1 MRTDSGKPV
10 RLADYRAP
18 DYLIDAVELDI
29 HLDPHATRV
38 RAQLSVRPNPK
49 GLAGAP
55 LVLDGDGLTLVSVR
69 LDGMAPAD
77 TALQASADRLV
88 LAEPPQRQF
97 SLTVE
102 TALDPAANTQ
112 LMGLYR
118 SGNAYCTQCEAEG
131 FRRITYFLDRPDVLS
146 IYTTRI
152 EAARAENP
160 VLLSNGNLVASGPVA
175 STANHFAVWHDPFPK
190 PCYLFA
196 LVGGDL
202 AVLESRFKTRA
213 SRDVAL
219 NIYVEKGKEAR
230 AFYAMDA
237 LKRAMAWDERAF
249 GCEYDLD
256 VFNIVAVSDF
266 NMGAMENK
274 GLNIFNDKYVLAS
287 PQTATDADYAGIESV
302 IAHEYFHNW
311 TGNRITC
318 RDWFQL
324 CLKEGLTVFRDQEFS
339 ADERSRTV
347 KRIADVRI
355 LRAAQFPEDAGP
367 LAHNVRPDTYREI
380 NNFYTATVYNKGA
393 EVIRMLKGL
402 IGDEAFAQGMRF
414 YLDRFDG
421 TAATLEDFLSC
432 FAESSGRDL
441 GQFKLWYEQA
451 GTPVVTAKCHYDS
464 GRATYTIDL
473 TQATRP
479 TPGQPHKQ
487 PFVIPIAVG
496 LVGSTGDL
504 ALQSASTE
512 AASTVTPDEL
522 RRQIIELSQPHR
534 RLVFSGITER
544 PVASLLRGFSAAV
557 RLDLDLDEPDLLTL
571 IRRDRDGFNR
581 WQATQT
587 YATRLLL
594 RAIRQ
599 VRAGGTPAVDH
610 GFIAALGELL
620 APTAS
625 DPAFLA
631 QVVALPSESDLM
643 QALGSDVDPDAILAA
658 RDALYA
664 AIGRALSRQL
674 LAHYHA
680 LADHSPYHP
689 DAASAGKRSLRNALL
704 AIYAMGNRQA
714 GQDLALRQF
723 DEAENMTERVAAL
736 SVLSRLPGD
745 TREAAL
751 ARFYEQFES
760 DPLVIDKWLT
770 MHALIPEPTT
780 LSRVQTLMEHRAFSL
795 ANPNRIRALVGAFAS
810 NQTQFNREDGSGY
823 DFIVD
828 MVAALDERNPQIAA
842 RLLSAFRSWRAMAG
856 QRPARAETALQRLS
870 KRPSMSADVGDILTR
885 TLTPLAGTT
894 DSKAKERP
902 ATS

>member
-1 MRTDSGKPV
+1 MRTDSGTPV

-18 DYLIDAVELDI
+18 DYLIDTVELDI
-29 HLDPHATRV
+29 RLDPHATRV

-55 LVLDGDGLTLVSVR
+55 LALAGDGLTLVAVR
-69 LDGMAPAD
+69 LDGSPLTGSSFQATAD
-77 TALQASADRLV
+77 LLLV
-88 LAEPPQRQF
+88 AEPPQKQF
-97 SLTVE
+97 SLFVE
-102 TALDPAANTQ
+102 TVLDPAANTQ
-112 LMGLYR
+112 LTGLYR
-118 SGNAYCTQCEAEG
+118 SGSVYCTQCEAEG

-146 IYTTRI
+146 VYTTRL
-152 EAARAENP
+152 EAAQADNP
-160 VLLSNGNLVASGPVA
+160 VLLSNGNLIASGPVP
-175 STANHFAVWHDPFPK
+175 STVNHFAVWHDPFPK

-202 AVLESRFKTRA
+202 AAVQSRFKTR
-213 SRDVAL
+213 SKRDVAL
-219 NIYVEKGKEAR
+219 NIYVEKGKQDR
-230 AFYAMDA
+230 AAYAMDA
-237 LKRAMAWDERAF
+237 LQRSMAWDERAY
-249 GCEYDLD
+249 GCEYDLE

-287 PQTATDADYAGIESV
+287 PQTATDGDYAGIESV

-347 KRIADVRI
+347 KRIADVRT
-355 LRAAQFPEDAGP
+355 LRTAQFPEDAGP

-393 EVIRMLKGL
+393 EVIRMLKVL
-402 IGDEAFAQGMRF
+402 IGDDAFARGMRF

-421 TAATLEDFLSC
+421 TAATLEDFLAC

-441 GQFKLWYEQA
+441 SQFKLWYEQA
-451 GTPVVTAKCHYDS
+451 GTPVVTASCYYD
-464 GRATYTIDL
+464 RACTTYTIDL
-473 TQATRP
+473 TQATRS
-479 TPGQPHKQ
+479 TPGQPDKQ
-487 PFVIPIAVG
+487 PLVIPIAFG
-496 LVGSTGDL
+496 LVGSNGDL
-504 ALQSASTE
+504 EPQGAATEPASALR
-512 AASTVTPDEL
+512 PDEL
-522 RRQIIELSQPHR
+522 RRQVVDLTQRQR
-534 RLVFSGITER
+534 RVVFSGIGER

-557 RLDLDLDEPDLLTL
+557 QLQLDLDEQDLLTL
-571 IRRDRDGFNR
+571 IRHDRDGFNR

-594 RAIRQ
+594 KTVTC
-599 VRAGGTPAVDH
+599 VRAGETPPDDS

-620 APTAS
+620 AATG

-643 QALGSDVDPDAILAA
+643 QALGRDVDPDAILTA
-658 RDALYA
+658 RDSVYA
-664 AIGRALSRQL
+664 AIGRDLGGQL
-674 LAHYHA
+674 LGRYHT
-680 LADHSPYHP
+680 LADHSSYSP

-704 AIYAMGNRQA
+704 AIYAMGNREPGRA
-714 GQDLALRQF
+714 LALRQF
-723 DEAENMTERVAAL
+723 DEAANMTDRIAAL
-736 SVLSRLPGD
+736 SVLTRVPGEA
-745 TREAAL
+745 REAVL
-751 ARFYEQFES
+751 ARFYDQFES
-760 DPLVIDKWLT
+760 DPLVIDKWFTLQ
-770 MHALIPEPTT
+770 ALIPEPTT
-780 LSRVQTLMEHRAFSL
+780 LARVRTLMNHRAFSL

-810 NQTQFNREDGSGY
+810 NQTQFNAADGMGY

-828 MVAALDERNPQIAA
+828 MVAALDERNPQLAA
-842 RLLSAFRSWRAMAG
+842 RLLSAFRSWRVMARP
-856 QRPARAETALQRLS
+856 RPAKAEAALQRLS
-870 KRPSMSADVGDILTR
+870 KRPSVSADVGDILAR
-885 TLTPLAGTT
+885 TLAPVTATT